1 MRAYLLIS
9 GAIFCVVA
17 LAHAL
22 RVIQQWPVEVAGW
35 ALPMWVSVVG
45 FLLTGALAFWAFRAA
60 SQAKR

>member
-9 GAIFCVVA
+9 GMLFGVVA

-22 RVIQQWPVEVAGW
+22 RVIQQWPVEIAGW

-45 FLLTGALAFWAFRAA
+45 FVVTGALSFWALRAA